1 MLDIAS
7 SVNLFAARSCSF
19 NGVKKQIET
28 LRFDKALPWAAMTRL
43 RETGLQSQTRVAT
56 QEGWRPAETLLVGD
70 MVLTFDHGAQPVRA
84 IQTVEIDPK
93 TLPDRK
99 THLMGVPAGVLGN
112 RQDMQL
118 LPMQEVVIE
127 LDEAEDRYGDPF
139 VLIPAHMLEGYKGI
153 HKAGFTTKITVVML
167 AFEREQILY
176 SDGGMLAVSST
187 EACFSPIAATLSSTS
202 EGYPRLTTAELRR
215 LVQPEPKTL
224 PPAFAESSIDETY
237 AAIEARLA

>member
-19 NGVKKQIET
+19 DGVKKQIET
-28 LRFDKALPWAAMTRL
+28 LSFDKAMPWATMTRL
-43 RETGLQSQTRVAT
+43 RETGLQSDTFIAT
-56 QEGWRPAETLLVGD
+56 QNGWRPAGSLFAGD
-70 MVLTFDHGAQPVRA
+70 TVLTFDHGAQPVRA

-93 TLPDRK
+93 ILPDRK
-99 THLMGVPAGVLGN
+99 SHLMHVPAGVLGN
-112 RQDMQL
+112 RQDMQI

-139 VLIPAHMLEGYKGI
+139 VLIPAHMLDGYKGI
-153 HKAGFTTKITVVML
+153 HKARFTTKITVVML
-167 AFEREQILY
+167 AFEREEILY
-176 SDGGMLAVSST
+176 SNGGLLAVSST
-187 EACFSPIAATLSSTS
+187 EGCFSPIAALSSGTS
-202 EGYPRLTTAELRR
+202 ETYPRLPAAELRR
-215 LVQPEPKTL
+215 LVQPASKPL